1 LATGGIEGAMRVA
14 VAVDTA
20 SGGVVGASEAGII
33 AGSASLIEFVV
44 IVGTDTAGHQ
54 LGAVH

>member
-1 LATGGIEGAMRVA
+1 MRVA